1 MLSYLTR
8 SFGFRQPL
16 PALLVASFLGV
27 RHVHFLLL
35 VVVVVVMAVVHAV
48 VVLVAVVV
56 QVMQV
61 LVHRRA
67 AVHRRCPHRLLL
79 RRLGCHRQLS
89 SLRSRISSS

>member
-79 RRLGCHRQLS
+79 RRLGCHRQLT

>member
-35 VVVVVVMAVVHAV
+35 VVVVV
-48 VVLVAVVV
+48 AVVV
-56 QVMQV
+56 QVV
-61 LVHRRA
+61 
-67 AVHRRCPHRLLL
+67 
-79 RRLGCHRQLS
+79 
-89 SLRSRISSS
+89 

>member
-79 RRLGCHRQLS
+79 RRLGCHRQLT
-89 SLRSRISSS
+89 SLGSRISSS